1 MKINIKYCEK
11 LDLNYLF
18 IFLDEVVLK
27 EYQNLVGI
35 HNSFHDNYVKFYHR
49 FLTLLSFLLCFLV
62 QFYHKFI

>member
-49 FLTLLSFLLCFLV
+49 
-62 QFYHKFI
+62 YI

>member
-27 EYQNLVGI
+27 EYQNLVGTQYFKL
-35 HNSFHDNYVKFYHR
+35 HM
-49 FLTLLSFLLCFLV
+49 
-62 QFYHKFI
+62 